1 MGLQQRISSQVQD
14 KYGVTDEQA
23 AVEHYNPNP
32 SPSPSPNPALTLT
45 LTLTRSWPPSSTTT
59 RRPTQPSRHA
69 EPYPEPEPEP
79 PDPHPNPNSTPNP
92 PRTYWRASHT
102 RSTPRSP
109 EPRYSRD
116 AAEMQP
122 RCSRD
127 AELPGGGAGLQSC
140 RPSAARLDR
149 RSRSMS
155 NTESGVGLLRPAGA
169 CAAYRCARRC
179 SGACSVLSSVYI
191 LCSLV

>member
-1 MGLQQRISSQVQD
+1 M
-14 KYGVTDEQA
+14 A

-79 PDPHPNPNSTPNP
+79 PNPHLNPNPKPNP

-109 EPRYSRD
+109 EPGCSRD
-116 AAEMQP
+116 TVEIQP
-122 RCSRD
+122 RCGRD
-127 AELPGGGAGLQSC
+127 AELPGGGAELQSC
-140 RPSAARLDR
+140 RPRLLAEKRDR

-155 NTESGVGLLRPAGA
+155 NTTVSRVGLQAHAPRTDAH
-169 CAAYRCARRC
+169 AAVQVFF
-179 SGACSVLSSVYI
+179 GSVSCVYSV
-191 LCSLV
+191 

>member
-1 MGLQQRISSQVQD
+1 M
-14 KYGVTDEQA
+14 A

-79 PDPHPNPNSTPNP
+79 PNPHLNPNPKPNP

-109 EPRYSRD
+109 EPGCSRD
-116 AAEMQP
+116 TVEIQP
-122 RCSRD
+122 RCGRD
-127 AELPGGGAGLQSC
+127 AELPGGGAELQSC
-140 RPSAARLDR
+140 RPLFRREARSTLQIDVEYY
-149 RSRSMS
+149 SISC
-155 NTESGVGLLRPAGA
+155 GPAGA

-179 SGACSVLSSVYI
+179 SGVLRFCL
-191 LCSLV
+191 LCIFCVVFV

>member
-1 MGLQQRISSQVQD
+1 M
-14 KYGVTDEQA
+14 A

-79 PDPHPNPNSTPNP
+79 PNPHLNPNPKPNP

-109 EPRYSRD
+109 EPSYSRDAAEIQSRYSRD
-116 AAEMQP
+116 AAEM
-122 RCSRD
+122 RSSR
-127 AELPGGGAGLQSC
+127 AEVQSC
-140 RPSAARLDR
+140 RAADR
-149 RSRSMS
+149 GCSPRSEIDAADRCRILQYL
-155 NTESGVGLLRPAGA
+155 VWA
-169 CAAYRCARRC
+169 CRRMRRVQMRTPLQVFF
-179 SGACSVLSSVYI
+179 GSVFCVYSV
-191 LCSLV
+191 